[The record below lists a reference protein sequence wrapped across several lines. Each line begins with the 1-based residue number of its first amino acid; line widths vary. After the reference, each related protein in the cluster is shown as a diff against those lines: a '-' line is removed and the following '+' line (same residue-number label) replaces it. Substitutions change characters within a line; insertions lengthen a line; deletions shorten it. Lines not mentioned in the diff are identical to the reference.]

1 MDISYEGEAVG
12 LNMMIDIW
20 MYNSRRWVFKASG
33 LVWEESEEGEECSE
47 GKREGKLV
55 RDHLKKE
62 GLVISPIYKLHLV
75 AIVMKNI

>member
-1 MDISYEGEAVG
+1 M
-12 LNMMIDIW
+12 
-20 MYNSRRWVFKASG
+20 FKASG